1 MNKDL
6 LNDLKTQFAQHFGEA
21 PTVVAYAPGRVEVL
35 GNHTDYN
42 EGYVLSAA
50 IDSGT
55 FFACAPSTDSEC
67 RLVAKNL
74 DEECRFD
81 LADVT
86 ASKTMSWANYVK
98 GVLAGLQARATI
110 TSGFKGMFLG
120 NIPMGAG
127 LSSSAA
133 LEMSAGLALSKLYGV
148 TIPALDLAK
157 IGQAAEHKFAGV
169 KCGLLDQISSLFGKE
184 NALVMSDFRSLEV
197 RTVPLGCD
205 ACFLI
210 CNTSVKHALVE
221 SEYNER
227 RERCEQAAHHFA
239 SVLKHPVTHLRDV
252 SWDELEQ
259 HRAGMKPV
267 VAQRATH
274 VIGENT
280 RVLKGRELLRGHNLE
295 SFGALMFESHESSR
309 TQFENSCPELDV
321 IVAEARTLP
330 QALGARLSG
339 GGFGGSVVVLVR
351 AGDAQEVA
359 ARLAAAYKDTYGHVC
374 ATMIIKPSGGARLV
388 QYPGI
393 GGQRSARRT
402 G

>member
-1 MNKDL
+1 MMNKQL
-6 LNDLKTQFAQHFGEA
+6 LDDLKTQFAHHFGVE

-55 FFACAPSTDSEC
+55 YFACAPSTDAEC
-67 RLVAKNL
+67 RLVAQNL
-74 DEECRFD
+74 GEECRFG
-81 LADVT
+81 LANVT
-86 ASKTMSWANYVK
+86 ASKAMSWANYVK
-98 GVLAGLQARATI
+98 GVLSGLQARATI
-110 TSGFKGMFLG
+110 TSGFKGMFVG

-133 LEMSAGLALSKLYGV
+133 LEMSAGLALAKLYGV
-148 TIPALDLAK
+148 TVPALDMAK
-157 IGQAAEHKFAGV
+157 IGQAAEHRFAGV
-169 KCGLLDQISSLFGKE
+169 KCGLLDQISSLFGQE

-197 RTVPLGCD
+197 RTVPLGGD

-227 RERCEQAAHHFA
+227 RERCEQAAHFFA

-259 HRAGMKPV
+259 HRSAMDPV
-267 VAQRATH
+267 VAKRATH

-280 RVLKGRELLRGHNLE
+280 RVLKGRELLRGHDLE
-295 SFGALMFESHESSR
+295 SFGKLMFESHESSR

-321 IVAEARTLP
+321 IVDAARALP
-330 QALGARLSG
+330 EALGARLSG

-351 AGDAQEVA
+351 AGDAVPVA
-359 ARLAAAYKDTYGHVC
+359 AALARAYNQAFGHPC
-374 ATMIIKPSGGARLV
+374 ATMTIKPAMGA
-388 QYPGI
+388 GI
-393 GGQRSARRT
+393 I
-402 G
+402 